1 MEFIVCLNFLGIVE
15 KLNNHLIVSLAKSE
29 IFREWEILLGGKKKK
44 KVTGFSNVN
53 QD

>member
-29 IFREWEILLGGKKKK
+29 IFREWEILLGGEKK